1 MYTLHSQM
9 TKKDYTVDPK
19 MECPDNDPNDTA
31 FVRATA
37 TIGGRDAVE
46 EYVACKIY
54 PLAATY
60 GFENVPLG
68 MMPVSKVKSP
78 LPPFAMGNI
87 AVEHADHFLWWW
99 KCRLK
104 WC

>member
-9 TKKDYTVDPK
+9 TEEDYAVDPK

-54 PLAATY
+54 PLAASY

-68 MMPVSKVKSP
+68 TMPVSKVKSP

-87 AVEHADHFLWWW
+87 AVEHVDHFLWWW